1 MRQKRLRLRLRQL
14 RLRQLRLRLLRLLLP
29 ILLLNPK
36 RVRLLRT
43 RAKMILAKRSEKS
56 IT

>member
-14 RLRQLRLRLLRLLLP
+14 RLRQLRLRLLLP

-56 IT
+56 ITQI